1 MNKIKNAIGKV
12 NRLIKIIF
20 KSKKYDKKFFVFGT
34 PIHGN
39 LGDHAIIYAAQKF
52 LEGNFE
58 NYKVIEVDSFLVK
71 WFIGVFKR
79 IIKKDDLIFI
89 NGGGFMGSLWL
100 NEEGMVRTVITSFK
114 DNKVIVL
121 PQTIYFSDDESGK
134 EALEDSRKSYNSNK
148 NLVICC
154 REKFSYD
161 FMKKEFP
168 NLNIMLVPDMVLY
181 LDVNDK
187 KLERNNA
194 LFCIRRDKE
203 KVNYDFDKIKTYLAE
218 KYKFNIDYTDTVV
231 ENKIYSKQ
239 RENDL
244 NNKLE
249 EFSKYKI
256 IVTDRLHGMVFAY
269 LTHTPC
275 LVFENKSYKVKG
287 LYEWIR
293 KVNYMHLCSNDFNDF
308 EIIDR
313 LINDEKCIV
322 DSLKNEFSSL
332 KREINDFI
340 NKKGE

>member
-1 MNKIKNAIGKV
+1 MYKVKSAIGKII
-12 NRLIKIIF
+12 RLVKIIF

-39 LGDHAIIYAAQKF
+39 LGDHAIIYAIQKF
-52 LEGNFE
+52 LEENFK
-58 NYKVIEVDSFLVK
+58 NYKVIEIDSFLVK
-71 WFIGVFKR
+71 WFINIFK
-79 IIKKDDLIFI
+79 IVIKKDDLIFI
-89 NGGGFMGSLWL
+89 NGGGFMGSLWP
-100 NEEGMVRTVITSFK
+100 NEEEMVRIVISSFK

-121 PQTIYFSDDESGK
+121 PQTIYFSNDEIGRK
-134 EALEDSRKSYNSNK
+134 ALEDSKKCYNANK
-148 NLVICC
+148 NLVVCC
-154 REKFSYD
+154 REKYSYN

-168 NLNIMLVPDMVLY
+168 SLNIMLVPDMVLY
-181 LDVNDK
+181 LNVNDR
-187 KLERNNA
+187 KLERSNT
-194 LFCIRRDKE
+194 LFCIRKDKE
-203 KVNYDFDKIKTYLAE
+203 KVNYNFDKIKTYLIE

-239 RENDL
+239 RENVL

-287 LYEWIR
+287 LYEWIK
-293 KVNYMHLCSNDFNDF
+293 KVNYIYLCSSDFNDF
-308 EIIDR
+308 KIIDN
-313 LINDEKCIV
+313 LIYNEQSNV
-322 DSLKNEFSSL
+322 NSLKNEFSLL
-332 KREINDFI
+332 KSEIEDFL